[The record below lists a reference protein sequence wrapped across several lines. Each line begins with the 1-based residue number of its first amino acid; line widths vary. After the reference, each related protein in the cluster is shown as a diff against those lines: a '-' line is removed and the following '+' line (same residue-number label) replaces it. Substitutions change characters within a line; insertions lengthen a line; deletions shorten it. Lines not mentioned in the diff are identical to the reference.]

1 LTCGAGSDKLRSM
14 PVVRVVLVRPQHSVN
29 VGACARIVKN
39 AGLEGID
46 LVRPSDWRTVECW
59 RTAWGAQEILEQ
71 ARVFDDLADALRDTQ
86 RAVAF
91 SGRHAGAWVDV
102 REATAQVAQLKD
114 EARASLVFGPEAS
127 GLTREELAM
136 CGERASIP
144 AHSQQPSLNLSHAV
158 MIAAYELFRATPRHE
173 NHATLATHERKQEM
187 LSVLLEGLKAIGALP
202 RHDGEAFVRDWTTLF
217 SRLALTN
224 RETQLLQH
232 MARKMS
238 GASGGEAQQRR

>member
-1 LTCGAGSDKLRSM
+1 VRGAGLDSCPLAAA
-14 PVVRVVLVRPQHSVN
+14 VVESVPR
-29 VGACARIVKN
+29 GHDRC
-39 AGLEGID
+39 
-46 LVRPSDWRTVECW
+46 
-59 RTAWGAQEILEQ
+59 
-71 ARVFDDLADALRDTQ
+71 
-86 RAVAF
+86 
-91 SGRHAGAWVDV
+91 
-102 REATAQVAQLKD
+102 
-114 EARASLVFGPEAS
+114 
-127 GLTREELAM
+127 
-136 CGERASIP
+136 
-144 AHSQQPSLNLSHAV
+144 
-158 MIAAYELFRATPRHE
+158 LFRATPRHE